1 MYADCAYNNAM
12 NFEWDEDK
20 RQANLQKHGLDFRDA
35 QLVFNDDA
43 FVIEDPHNDYDEVR
57 YILQGMLEQ
66 YIVSVVFTMPDDE
79 IIRIISMR
87 KANKREQEGYVKKRF
102 G

>member
-1 MYADCAYNNAM
+1 MK
-12 NFEWDEDK
+12 FEWDENK
-20 RQANLQKHGLDFRDA
+20 RFINLQKHGLDFRDA
-35 QLVFNDDA
+35 HLVFTDEA
-43 FVIEDPHNDYDEVR
+43 FVIEDPHQDYDEER

-66 YIVSVVFTMPDDE
+66 FFVIVVFTVREDE

-87 KANKREQEGYVKKRF
+87 KANKREQENYVKKRF

>member
-1 MYADCAYNNAM
+1 MK
-12 NFEWDEDK
+12 FEWDENK
-20 RQANLQKHGLDFRDA
+20 RRTNLQRHGLDFRDA
-35 QLVFNDDA
+35 HLVFNDDA
-43 FVIEDPHNDYDEVR
+43 FAIEDPHDDYDETR

-66 YIVSVVFTMPDDE
+66 HVVIVVFTVREAE

-87 KANKREQEGYVKKRF
+87 KANKRERTSYVQKRF

>member
-1 MYADCAYNNAM
+1 MK
-12 NFEWDEDK
+12 FEWDENK
-20 RQANLQKHGLDFRDA
+20 RRINLQKHGPDFEDA
-35 QLVFNDDA
+35 HLVFTDDA
-43 FVIEDPHNDYDEVR
+43 FVIEDPHDDYDEIR

-66 YIVSVVFTMPDDE
+66 FIVIVVFTVRDDE

-87 KANKREQEGYVKKRF
+87 KANKREQENYVQKRF